1 MQQWLLCLLAVSA
14 KYISQTLTLS
24 PGVQWTYFA
33 KFAFDIGTGS
43 YHIRAKLLSPQV
55 ANSIQELPF
64 SLSIY
69 LDSRWDEALSQ
80 QTCEGKQRSAKVQ
93 KLVAV
98 PQDGDWS
105 DEVEGS
111 LSQSVRPYF
120 WFFAVADC
128 RAEFKETVK
137 LRVEMVIVQA
147 DGSHYSMQ
155 DKHLG
160 WAYAGGVL
168 TFVSV
173 LGSNVHSL
181 YQQHKKKESWDLP
194 RVMLVAS
201 ITAQVLGTVCAY
213 SHHSLLSTNGKGS
226 PSLAFLAQALD
237 LLSQLTVTLF
247 LLFVASGW
255 TLTSRALPEAD
266 QLIPASLL
274 LVLLEFVV
282 AAFSRLWEEAYDKF
296 SEFDG
301 DSGLIL
307 AIIRLGLWTFFI
319 FSLQRQ
325 YQASQGVIQSLLLR
339 FSLMA
344 SLYFLAVPSISLLSR
359 LFAQYY
365 RKPAVLLGNYTVQT
379 LAFLSLSHL
388 FSEKSTYHQVSTLN
402 SSVLP
407 SSKRR

>member
-1 MQQWLLCLLAVSA
+1 MQPWLLCLLAVSA
-14 KYISQTLTLS
+14 KYISQTVTLI
-24 PGVQWTYFA
+24 PGVQWAYFT

-43 YHIRAKLLSPQV
+43 YHIRAKLISPQV
-55 ANSIQELPF
+55 PNSIQELPF

-69 LDSRWDEALSQ
+69 LDSRWDEALNQ

-120 WFFAVADC
+120 WFFALADC
-128 RAEFKETVK
+128 RAEFTEAVTLK
-137 LRVEMVIVQA
+137 VEMAILQA

-155 DKHLG
+155 DKYLG
-160 WAYAGGVL
+160 WIYAGGIL
-168 TFVSV
+168 TFVSA
-173 LGSNVHSL
+173 LGGNLHTL
-181 YQQHKKKESWDLP
+181 HQQHRKKAIWDLP
-194 RVMLVAS
+194 RVMLIAS
-201 ITAQVLGTVCAY
+201 ITAQVLGTVCACR
-213 SHHSLLSTNGKGS
+213 HHTVISTNGKGLS
-226 PSLAFLAQALD
+226 FLAFLAQALD

-247 LLFVASGW
+247 LLFVAKGW
-255 TLTSRALPEAD
+255 TLTSRALPTAD
-266 QLIPASLL
+266 QLIPASLF

-282 AAFSRLWEEAYDKF
+282 AAFSRLWDEAYDKF

-307 AIIRLGLWTFFI
+307 AIIRVGLWIFFI
-319 FSLQRQ
+319 LSLQRQ

-339 FSLMA
+339 FSLVA
-344 SLYFLAVPSISLLSR
+344 SLYFLAVPSLSLLSR
-359 LFAQYY
+359 LFAQYI
-365 RKPAVLLGNYTVQT
+365 RKPAVLIGNYTVQT
-379 LAFLSLSHL
+379 LAFLALSRL

-407 SSKRR
+407 SSKHR